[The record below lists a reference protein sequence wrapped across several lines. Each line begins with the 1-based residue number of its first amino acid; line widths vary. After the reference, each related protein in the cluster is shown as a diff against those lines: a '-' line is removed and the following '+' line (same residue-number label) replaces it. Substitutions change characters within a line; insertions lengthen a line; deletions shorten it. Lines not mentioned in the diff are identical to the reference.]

1 MTLLVYPM
9 DDNKT
14 FDLVVIGTGVA
25 ASTVAWKCQS
35 AGLKIAVID
44 SRPFGGT
51 CALRGCDPKKV
62 LVGVAEIIDLSHR
75 MESKGVAHAKEIRIN
90 WPEMMYFKR
99 SFTEPVPKRREE
111 EFSKAGI
118 AIFHGHARFTDN
130 TTVKVGEQGIV
141 LSAKHILV
149 ATGAKP
155 AKLNI
160 PGEAYITTSEE
171 FLELNDLPR
180 RIVFAGGGYISFE
193 FAHIA
198 ARAGAETTII
208 HRSKKPLGQFDPDLV
223 EQLVQRTQELGI
235 DVRLQTELKGI
246 DRTANGT
253 LLVYTSSS
261 STDDNKEHTIEADI
275 VVHGAGRLP
284 DIEGLD
290 LPVGGIEYEPKGVK
304 VNDYLQSI
312 SNPAVYAAGDVAA
325 AESGGPQLTPVA
337 TYNGEIVAA
346 NLLKGNHVKV
356 DYSGVPSVV
365 FTIPPLASVG
375 IQEYAAKKEGL
386 HFKTNHEKNTSSWYS
401 SRRLGE
407 KYSGFKVLVED
418 GGEKSGRILGAHLLG
433 SHSEE
438 VVNIFALAIRLGLTA
453 ENIKEALFSYP
464 TNSSDIRYML

>member
-75 MESKGVAHAKEIRIN
+75 MESKGVGHAKEIRIN
-90 WPEMMYFKR
+90 WPELMYFKR

-118 AIFHGHARFTDN
+118 AIFHGHARFTDS
-130 TTVKVGEQGIV
+130 TTVKVGEQGKV
-141 LSAKHILV
+141 LSAKYILV

-155 AKLNI
+155 AKLYI
-160 PGEAYITTSEE
+160 PGEAYITTSEQ

-223 EQLVQRTQELGI
+223 EQLVQRTRELGI

-253 LLVYTSSS
+253 LLVYTSST

-312 SNPAVYAAGDVAA
+312 SNPAVYAAGDVVAA
-325 AESGGPQLTPVA
+325 ASGGPQLTPVA

-375 IQEYAAKKEGL
+375 IQEYAAKKKGL

-401 SRRLGE
+401 SRRIGE
-407 KYSGFKVLVED
+407 KYSGFKVLIED

-433 SHSEE
+433 SHAEE
-438 VVNIFALAIRLGLTA
+438 VINIFAFAIRLGLTA

>member
-1 MTLLVYPM
+1 MR
-9 DDNKT
+9 K
-14 FDLVVIGTGVA
+14 FDLIVIGSGSA
-25 ASTVAWKCQS
+25 ASVVASRCRK
-35 AGLKIAVID
+35 AGRQVAVVD

-90 WPEMMYFKR
+90 WPELMYFKR

-130 TTVKVGEQGIV
+130 TTVKVGEQGKL
-141 LSAKHILV
+141 LSAKYILV

-223 EQLVQRTQELGI
+223 EQLVQRTRELGI

-261 STDDNKEHTIEADI
+261 STDDNK
-275 VVHGAGRLP
+275 
-284 DIEGLD
+284 
-290 LPVGGIEYEPKGVK
+290 
-304 VNDYLQSI
+304 
-312 SNPAVYAAGDVAA
+312 
-325 AESGGPQLTPVA
+325 
-337 TYNGEIVAA
+337 
-346 NLLKGNHVKV
+346 
-356 DYSGVPSVV
+356 
-365 FTIPPLASVG
+365 
-375 IQEYAAKKEGL
+375 
-386 HFKTNHEKNTSSWYS
+386 
-401 SRRLGE
+401 
-407 KYSGFKVLVED
+407 
-418 GGEKSGRILGAHLLG
+418 
-433 SHSEE
+433 
-438 VVNIFALAIRLGLTA
+438 
-453 ENIKEALFSYP
+453 
-464 TNSSDIRYML
+464 